1 VVEPR
6 HLQTL
11 ESVQTLAPR
20 MPWSELTLLA
30 PTDTFT
36 SARVHTYRLTN
47 SEQKAEQAS
56 WTSRKASGI
65 RPMQPTGPF
74 DARGGELVLVCPSC
88 PDAPTAADER
98 HPHQEESAMIGN
110 RLPTY
115 TFRAGVLTYV
125 FVAVATASMTAEAAS
140 AQGHVHPAPPQTQQS
155 QGQVHQPQG
164 HVHRATIV
172 RLNDLGLEKGGSD
185 SVTVLVWATGSAKV
199 GVGAAD
205 PTPLAD
211 TLRLSSLPAITADV
225 SEGDVHI
232 RLMTPGRMR
241 LGAEVSGGRAI
252 RFTATGR
259 HIVVLKGGVG
269 ADTITDP

>member
-1 VVEPR
+1 MV
-6 HLQTL
+6 
-11 ESVQTLAPR
+11 
-20 MPWSELTLLA
+20 
-30 PTDTFT
+30 
-36 SARVHTYRLTN
+36 
-47 SEQKAEQAS
+47 
-56 WTSRKASGI
+56 
-65 RPMQPTGPF
+65 
-74 DARGGELVLVCPSC
+74 
-88 PDAPTAADER
+88 
-98 HPHQEESAMIGN
+98 GN
-110 RLPTY
+110 RLPTC

-140 AQGHVHPAPPQTQQS
+140 AQGHVHQPPAQTQQS
-155 QGQVHQPQG
+155 EGQVHQPQG
-164 HVHRATIV
+164 HVHRTTIV

-185 SVTVLVWATGSAKV
+185 SVRVLVWAAGSAKV
-199 GVGAAD
+199 GVGDAA

-232 RLMTPGRMR
+232 RLITPGRMR

>member
-1 VVEPR
+1 MDGD
-6 HLQTL
+6 HL
-11 ESVQTLAPR
+11 
-20 MPWSELTLLA
+20 
-30 PTDTFT
+30 
-36 SARVHTYRLTN
+36 
-47 SEQKAEQAS
+47 
-56 WTSRKASGI
+56 
-65 RPMQPTGPF
+65 PMRRF
-74 DARGGELVLVCPSC
+74 C
-88 PDAPTAADER
+88 
-98 HPHQEESAMIGN
+98 
-110 RLPTY
+110 
-115 TFRAGVLTYV
+115 AGVLTYV
-125 FVAVATASMTAEAAS
+125 FVAVASASMTAEAAS
-140 AQGHVHPAPPQTQQS
+140 GQAHVHQPPTQTQQP

-172 RLNDLGLEKGGSD
+172 RLSALGLEKGGSD
-185 SVTVLVWATGSAKV
+185 SVQVLVWASGSAKV
-199 GVGAAD
+199 GVGSDD